1 MRKALSGVARCS
13 TRHGEQWE
21 GRYGRARIAGMLT
34 GSRSKEVLSV
44 RLDELSTYGILKDEG
59 AAFVQALLREMESA
73 GLLCTSGG
81 DYPLLTLTERGA
93 AVMKNGG
100 ALQLHLPN
108 THAGLPPRGVARPK
122 PEVELREL
130 GFDESLYKKLRD
142 LCLQIAKRESVPT
155 YVIFNNQTLEFLTRL
170 RPTTM
175 AAGLRIRGIGDKK
188 AEKYLEPFL
197 DVIRRHQP
205 K

>member
-1 MRKALSGVARCS
+1 
-13 TRHGEQWE
+13 
-21 GRYGRARIAGMLT
+21 MLT

-44 RLDELSTYGILKDEG
+44 RLDELSTYGILKEEG
-59 AAFVQALLREMESA
+59 AAFVQSLLREFESA

-81 DYPLLTLTERGA
+81 EYPLLSLTERGA

-100 ALQLHLPN
+100 ALQLQMPN
-108 THAGLPPRGVARPK
+108 ANSGLRPRAAGKAE

-130 GFDESLYKKLRD
+130 GFDEVLYKKLRD
-142 LCLQIAKRESVPT
+142 LRAQIAERESVPA

-170 RPTTM
+170 RPATM
-175 AAGLRIRGIGDKK
+175 AAGLRIRGIAEKK

-197 DVIRRHQP
+197 AVIRGHR
-205 K
+205 